1 MLSRHFLGS
10 LAKDAIGFETV
21 IKAEM
26 GGEFFSLTGLLIEQY
41 NYLEVY
47 TFEKWSEKS
56 VPQFQENERFKPEVI
71 M

>member
-1 MLSRHFLGS
+1 
-10 LAKDAIGFETV
+10 
-21 IKAEM
+21 M